1 MASDAQYYDE
11 MNAKLSTLK
20 QTHPQSSSWVDLLV
34 KNLTEDEILKIV
46 AVSTHYIHPTG
57 REPPSTAILF
67 SFSQLIHPVS
77 FE

>member
-46 AVSTHYIHPTG
+46 AVSTHPTG